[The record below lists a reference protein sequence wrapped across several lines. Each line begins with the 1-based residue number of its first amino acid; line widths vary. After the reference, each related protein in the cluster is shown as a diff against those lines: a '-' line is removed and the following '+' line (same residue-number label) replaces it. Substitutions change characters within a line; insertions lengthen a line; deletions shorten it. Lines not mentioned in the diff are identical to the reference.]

1 MNKLCTVYWL
11 CVLLE
16 LIFIGPPEFPD
27 DLNQTVAVDVSE
39 EVILN
44 CTVSASPDPVY
55 NWFMPDSCS
64 SCPHSHNKSVMI
76 INADVTDNEEYI
88 CMAENRYGNVS
99 IKFNVHM
106 NCK

>member
-1 MNKLCTVYWL
+1 MLLL

-16 LIFIGPPEFPD
+16 FVLTGPPEFPAD
-27 DLNQTVAVDVSE
+27 HNQIVAGNLSE

-55 NWFMPDSCS
+55 NWLMPDSCL

-76 INADVTDNEEYI
+76 VSTNVTDNEEYI
-88 CMAENRYGNVS
+88 CMAENKYGNVL
-99 IKFNVHM
+99 IKFNVHV